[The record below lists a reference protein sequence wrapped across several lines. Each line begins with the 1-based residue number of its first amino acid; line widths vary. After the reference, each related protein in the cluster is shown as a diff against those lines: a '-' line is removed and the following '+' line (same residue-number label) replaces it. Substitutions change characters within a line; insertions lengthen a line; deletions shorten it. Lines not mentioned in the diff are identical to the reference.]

1 MTDLFVFGCES
12 LVAPVDHDGH
22 LVPVIAG
29 TDLLVGETLDVLR
42 TGELSGPV
50 VLLSERDS
58 YPHHLAS
65 VRTDRS
71 NIPPSLPRTITDI
84 NIFPVVAVNTRYDV
98 FQVRRLPE
106 IVGRSGV

>member
-71 NIPPSLPRTITDI
+71 NIPPSLLRTITDI
-84 NIFPVVAVNTRYDV
+84 NIATMIAVNTGYDF
-98 FQVRRLPE
+98 FQ
-106 IVGRSGV
+106 IRSLSEVI